1 MFFRKL
7 TRVDFLSSSGVLCKI
22 NGTMTVSHMLTVKAA
37 AALILAGSATA
48 MQNLE
53 SKLADGPAQTYWW

>member
-1 MFFRKL
+1 
-7 TRVDFLSSSGVLCKI
+7 
-22 NGTMTVSHMLTVKAA
+22 MTVSHMLTVKAA